1 MNTLL
6 TQAQQEALFS
16 FHGSSTPG
24 ATTYLNP
31 SDSTHSEIINTMLA
45 ASGRTADAYP
55 HLFGSMNGGAS
66 DTATSGGSYADSD
79 LDKVHLVDAGR
90 TSSGQATATVWS
102 RSSGDSMVNL
112 GNLMVFDADSGE
124 LLAQGDNS
132 SVRNGFL
139 ACQTQPDTAA
149 SAGKNLSILYVGHVT
164 DGDGSTR
171 SFSYA
176 NTVANPIQT
185 AAATVETGETAI
197 AADAGENAIQATVT
211 QPVIIHQQN
220 IDIWI
225 AVGRTTANPPPAN
238 TDYIYVEPSTENN
251 PYLIVP
257 FVGSVALSGAI
268 DLPSL
273 TASDLQT
280 YVFINNGQGGTVEVG
295 RASQYT
301 TDAKLVGGFSVGSPD
316 SPGFPSNVLQW
327 KFPHDAKGYQSTSS
341 IVYNPTPNGLGN
353 EVDSF
358 FYFAFASIPLQGGDV
373 APPFFVCSVD
383 TPNEPSINCT
393 KIPNLYFWWH
403 CLSKGTLVELEDG
416 DLVPIEEINETYRVK
431 CGTGKKSLAVVATV
445 LGRHSSDGN
454 DNQIFRLTTDN
465 GKTITATACH
475 TVFMS
480 PDNCR
485 MIAHIV
491 AGDSIVTDE
500 GMSTVVSIEQVAED
514 TMFYGLALG
523 SPDEMAS
530 RDFPKDMASYYG
542 NGILCGDQLALRAN
556 AKSAYHDLDYIL
568 PRIDEMLHQDYTSAL
583 QQKRF

>member
-6 TQAQQEALFS
+6 THAQQEALFS
-16 FHGSSTPG
+16 FHGSSTLG
-24 ATTYLNP
+24 ATTYLDP
-31 SDSTHSEIINTMLA
+31 SDQTHSEIINTMLA
-45 ASGRTADAYP
+45 TSGRTADAYP
-55 HLFGSMNGGAS
+55 HLFGSMNGNAS
-66 DTATSGGSYADSD
+66 DTALIGSSYADSD

-90 TSSGQATATVWS
+90 TSSGQTTATVWS
-102 RSSGDSMVNL
+102 RSSGDSTVNV

-139 ACQTQPDTAA
+139 ACQTHPDTAA
-149 SAGKNLSILYVGHVT
+149 SAAKNLSILYVGHVT

-176 NTVANPIQT
+176 NNVAAGENAVQAT
-185 AAATVETGETAI
+185 AAPEENAVQATAATV
-197 AADAGENAIQATVT
+197 ENAIQATVT
-211 QPVIIHQQN
+211 QPVILHQQN
-220 IDIWI
+220 TDIWI
-225 AVGRTTANPPPAN
+225 AVGRTTANPPPSN

-268 DLPSL
+268 DLSSFNI
-273 TASDLQT
+273 TDLQT
-280 YVFINNGQGGTVEVG
+280 FVFVNNGQGGTVEVG
-295 RASQYT
+295 RAGQYT
-301 TDAKLVGGFSVGSPD
+301 TDAKMVSAFSVGSPPNILKWNFPYD
-316 SPGFPSNVLQW
+316 TKGFQT
-327 KFPHDAKGYQSTSS
+327 TSS
-341 IVYNPTPNGLGN
+341 IVYNPPPNGLGN
-353 EVDSF
+353 EIDSF
-358 FYFAFASIPLQGGDV
+358 FYFAFISIPLQGGGI
-373 APPFFVCSVD
+373 APPFFVCSVN

-416 DLVPIEEINETYRVK
+416 SRVPIEEINETYRVK

-445 LGRHSSDGN
+445 LGRHSSGGN
-454 DNQIFRLTTDN
+454 DNQIFRLTTAN

-500 GMSTVVSIEQVAED
+500 GISTVVSNETVADD

-530 RDFPKDMASYYG
+530 EDFPKDMASYYG

-556 AKSAYHDLDYIL
+556 ARAAYHDLDYIL
-568 PRIDEMLHQDYTSAL
+568 PRIDEALRQDYTSAL